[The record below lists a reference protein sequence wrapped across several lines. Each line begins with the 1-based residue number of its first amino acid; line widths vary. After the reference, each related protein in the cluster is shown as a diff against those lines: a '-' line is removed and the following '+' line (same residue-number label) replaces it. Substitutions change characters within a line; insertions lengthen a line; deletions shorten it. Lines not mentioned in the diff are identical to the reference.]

1 MCAVNFMSVQSIL
14 KVKNVR
20 LREVNFP
27 MIMQQLSSQCS
38 TQNRFLTARSL
49 LFHYCLFLPVSL
61 FMFRYLIVFIFPAAL
76 YFELFLCKFSNIQES

>member
-27 MIMQQLSSQCS
+27 MITQQLSS
-38 TQNRFLTARSL
+38 QNRFLTARSL
-49 LFHYCLFLPVSL
+49 LFHYCVFLPVSL

-76 YFELFLCKFSNIQES
+76 YFEFSLCKFSNIQKS

>member
-14 KVKNVR
+14 RVKNVR

-27 MIMQQLSSQCS
+27 MITQQLSS
-38 TQNRFLTARSL
+38 QNRFLTARSL
-49 LFHYCLFLPVSL
+49 LFHYCVFLPVSL

-76 YFELFLCKFSNIQES
+76 YFELSLCKFSNIQKS

>member
-27 MIMQQLSSQCS
+27 MITQQLSS
-38 TQNRFLTARSL
+38 QNRFLTARSL
-49 LFHYCLFLPVSL
+49 LFHYCVFLPVSL

-76 YFELFLCKFSNIQES
+76 YFELSLCKFSNIQKS